1 MGQGNLPVSSG
12 QGRKVVDRGSSTPPR
27 QMPAEGVP
35 PGQGPA
41 EPPKGGSPETP
52 KPSVPGSPLTKGPSV
67 CQICLSPMQVDP
79 QGSPYCPGRKNAPML
94 HRRLERMIVVWKS
107 GQVVGK
113 VTSNFSQTVVL
124 VRRQIQLAAEG
135 KTAALGGPEEVVAP
149 VPLPPPPLLTPRAAV
164 APAPPSP
171 MVPRPEEPR
180 LERLDMVLDVGELR
194 QEIVRLTTE
203 LRDCQERNRLDRE
216 TLTEVL
222 HQLEEMTRRVQELE
236 AELARVKGAGG
247 SSARGGGAPGDP

>member
-1 MGQGNLPVSSG
+1 
-12 QGRKVVDRGSSTPPR
+12 
-27 QMPAEGVP
+27 
-35 PGQGPA
+35 
-41 EPPKGGSPETP
+41 
-52 KPSVPGSPLTKGPSV
+52 
-67 CQICLSPMQVDP
+67 
-79 QGSPYCPGRKNAPML
+79 
-94 HRRLERMIVVWKS
+94 MIVVWKS